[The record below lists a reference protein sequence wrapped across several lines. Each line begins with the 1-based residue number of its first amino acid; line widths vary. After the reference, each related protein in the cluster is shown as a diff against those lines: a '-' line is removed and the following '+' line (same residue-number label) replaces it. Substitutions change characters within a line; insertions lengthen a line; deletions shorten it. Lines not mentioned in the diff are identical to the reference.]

1 MVVSAHLQPA
11 SALVGR
17 TREVAEL
24 DLALDRLA
32 ADSPWSVQI
41 VGEPG
46 IGKSRLLAELTSTRR
61 QARGYL
67 VLRGRAAEFELDVP
81 FAVVLDALNDYF
93 GTLEPAFLQSLGPE
107 TLGELAAIF
116 PSLAASVDTLPAPRL
131 QSERYRI
138 HYAIRALLER
148 LAERR
153 PMVVIIDDVQW
164 ADAASVEMIA
174 HVLRRFRGPVM
185 GAFAYRYPPAGLAVP
200 FDMAVRAGVGGR
212 LELAPLTEEQAES
225 LMDPALDPELR
236 ALLYHE
242 SGGNPFY
249 LEELMRSGHAAAPR
263 SSAGDR
269 RSRRRLV
276 AAAGGRGRDPRRAR
290 GTVAR
295 RPASRG
301 CRRGRG
307 RVVRARVSSP
317 SSPSC
322 RSRPWRSG
330 STSCSRPTSS
340 APPNRP
346 GTSASGIP
354 SSAGPSTTAHRAR
367 GSSVRTRAPRSRS
380 PASIDRRAPTRIT
393 SSGRRSSVTRTR
405 SRCWSTA
412 RTKSRRTRRS
422 PPATG

>member
-1 MVVSAHLQPA
+1 M
-11 SALVGR
+11 GR

-46 IGKSRLLAELTSTRR
+46 IGKSRLLAELSRR
-61 QARGYL
+61 AQARGYL

-93 GTLEPAFLQSLGPE
+93 GTLEPAFLQSLGAE

-185 GAFAYRYPPAGLAVP
+185 GAFAYRHPPAGLAVP
-200 FDMAVRAGVGGR
+200 FDMAVRAGVGSR
-212 LELAPLTEEQAES
+212 LDLAPLTEEQAES

-263 SSAGDR
+263 SSLAIEDPGEGWSPPPAVAAAIRAELAALSPDR
-269 RSRRRLV
+269 AANRGRRRGRRRVVRARSRRVRRRAPGANGGDRARRAAGRRPHPPHRVRPVLPLPAPHRPPGRLRRHTGRV
-276 AAAGGRGRDPRRAR
+276 AARCARAHGDR
-290 GTVAR
+290 AR
-295 RPASRG
+295 RPASTRE
-301 CRRGRG
+301 RL
-307 RVVRARVSSP
+307 
-317 SSPSC
+317 
-322 RSRPWRSG
+322 
-330 STSCSRPTSS
+330 
-340 APPNRP
+340 
-346 GTSASGIP
+346 
-354 SSAGPSTTAHRAR
+354 
-367 GSSVRTRAPRSRS
+367 RAPR
-380 PASIDRRAPTRIT
+380 RAVGETR
-393 SSGRRSSVTRTR
+393 
-405 SRCWSTA
+405 
-412 RTKSRRTRRS
+412 
-422 PPATG
+422 